1 MNHRRSNLFEFIVA
15 SVLLIITPGPGVL
28 SLAGVGSAFGFKSG
42 IRYFFGLFIGHNLVG
57 FLVISGLGALLLG
70 NPFIRTIL
78 MVLSSVYL
86 IYLASRIA
94 FSGSKIGFKAY
105 SHIPGLK
112 SGLLLQI
119 INPKAYVVS
128 TTMYSGF
135 LIIENSFIL
144 EVLTKCLIA
153 NLIWIPVHVLWLY
166 LGVLIKSL
174 ELTAKVQKLIN
185 YFMAISMISVVF
197 LAMLGTF

>member
-1 MNHRRSNLFEFIVA
+1 MFEFILA

-42 IRYFFGLFIGHNLVG
+42 VRYFFGLFIGHNLVG
-57 FLVISGLGALLLG
+57 FFVVSGLAALLLG
-70 NPFIRTIL
+70 SPFIRTIL
-78 MVLSSVYL
+78 MILSSAYL
-86 IYLASRIA
+86 IYLASSIA
-94 FSGSKIGFKAY
+94 FSGNKVGFKAY

-135 LIIENSFIL
+135 VMIESSLIL
-144 EVLTKCLIA
+144 EVLLKCLIA
-153 NLIWIPVHVLWLY
+153 NLIWIPVHILWLY
-166 LGVLIKSL
+166 LGVVIKSL
-174 ELTAKVQKLIN
+174 ELTAKIQKLIN
-185 YFMAISMISVVF
+185 YFMAVSMISVVF
-197 LAMLGTF
+197 LAMLTTF

>member
-1 MNHRRSNLFEFIVA
+1 MNHRRSNLLEFIVA

-42 IRYFFGLFIGHNLVG
+42 VRYFFGLFIGHNLVG

-78 MVLSSVYL
+78 MVLSSGYL

-94 FSGSKIGFKAY
+94 FSGSKIGFKAH

-112 SGLLLQI
+112 SGLFLQI

-135 LIIENSFIL
+135 LMIENSFLL

-174 ELTAKVQKLIN
+174 ELTAKVQKSIN
-185 YFMAISMISVVF
+185 YFMAVSMISVVF
-197 LAMLGTF
+197 LAMLTTF

>member
-1 MNHRRSNLFEFIVA
+1 MFEFILA

-42 IRYFFGLFIGHNLVG
+42 VRYFFGLFIGHNLVG
-57 FLVISGLGALLLG
+57 FFVVSGLAALLLG
-70 NPFIRTIL
+70 SPFIRTIL
-78 MVLSSVYL
+78 MILSSA
-86 IYLASRIA
+86 YLASSIA
-94 FSGSKIGFKAY
+94 FSGNKVGFKAY

-135 LIIENSFIL
+135 VMMESSLIL
-144 EVLTKCLIA
+144 EVLLKCLIA
-153 NLIWIPVHVLWLY
+153 NLIWIPVHILWLY
-166 LGVLIKSL
+166 LGVVIKSL
-174 ELTAKVQKLIN
+174 ELTAKIQKLIN
-185 YFMAISMISVVF
+185 YFMAVSMISVVF
-197 LAMLGTF
+197 LAMLTTF